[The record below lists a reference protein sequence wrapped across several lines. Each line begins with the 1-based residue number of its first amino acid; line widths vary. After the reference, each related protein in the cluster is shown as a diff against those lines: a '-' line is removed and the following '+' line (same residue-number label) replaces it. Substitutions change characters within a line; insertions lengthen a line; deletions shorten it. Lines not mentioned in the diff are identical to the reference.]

1 MLSLAVLSAMAVA
14 CREFLSDG
22 EARGG
27 GLVPVLNGSRNASPS
42 QTARPLQSCLAV
54 RCLPA
59 RPWEQP
65 LPGSAGL
72 LAEAQA
78 AGLCSVITGDAP
90 RKLNEGML
98 PRSFRHCGVCRG
110 GLNTAPP
117 SRQGRVAAVAEGR
130 TN

>member
-1 MLSLAVLSAMAVA
+1 MAVLSAMAVA

-22 EARGG
+22 EARG
-27 GLVPVLNGSRNASPS
+27 LVPVLNGSRNASPS
-42 QTARPLQSCLAV
+42 QTARPPQSCLAV

-65 LPGSAGL
+65 LPGSPGL

-90 RKLNEGML
+90 
-98 PRSFRHCGVCRG
+98 
-110 GLNTAPP
+110 
-117 SRQGRVAAVAEGR
+117 
-130 TN
+130 